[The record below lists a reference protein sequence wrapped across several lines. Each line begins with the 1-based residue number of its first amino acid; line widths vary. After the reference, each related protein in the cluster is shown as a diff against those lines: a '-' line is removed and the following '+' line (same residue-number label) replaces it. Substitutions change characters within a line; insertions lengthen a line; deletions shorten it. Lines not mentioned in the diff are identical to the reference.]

1 MSACVSLAPSTHRP
15 TRREIAHAQRNHR
28 RAVVETPPGGRDGVV
43 RQLPSFRG
51 HRCTSTV
58 AYLVLYALLREVDRP
73 VRGQHRRARRHGDRQ
88 HGGKPALHVRRPRR
102 RCRGPVGAPGQGG
115 VAFLIGLALTNGA
128 LLVLHSVSRSPRH
141 TVEIAVL
148 IVANLLATASR
159 FLLMRVWVFKTA

>member
-1 MSACVSLAPSTHRP
+1 MPSGT
-15 TRREIAHAQRNHR
+15 TD
-28 RAVVETPPGGRDGVV
+28 RAVVETPPGGRDGIV
-43 RQLPSFRG
+43 RQLPSFAVIG
-51 HRCTSTV
+51 VTSTV
-58 AYLVLYALLREVDRP
+58 AYLVLYALLREVIAPYAANTVALAVTAIANTAANRRFTFDVRDAGTADRLAH
-73 VRGQHRRARRHGDRQ
+73 QA
-88 HGGKPALHVRRPRR
+88 K
-102 RCRGPVGAPGQGG
+102 GG